1 MLTIQYMYTMPK
13 IIVINYYYRLLSITH
28 LLWKRYIEYIRY
40 VSKNYFIIS
49 LHHTKKYFIFRILF
63 GTFEFEINVTREL
76 EVILF

>member
-13 IIVINYYYRLLSITH
+13 IIVINYYYRLLSISLKTI
-28 LLWKRYIEYIRY
+28 YPNIEYIRY

-63 GTFEFEINVTREL
+63 GTFEFEINVTRDL